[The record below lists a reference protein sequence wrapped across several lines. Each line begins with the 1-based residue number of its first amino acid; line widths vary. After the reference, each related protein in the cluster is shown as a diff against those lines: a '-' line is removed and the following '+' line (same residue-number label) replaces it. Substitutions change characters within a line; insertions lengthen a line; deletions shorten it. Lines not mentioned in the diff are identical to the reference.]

1 MAKQNLYASQDAR
14 LALAKQIAAESV
26 VLLKNENH
34 FLPLFD
40 RTVAVL
46 GRAAYRTNLGGM
58 GSGMSFMGKEVPSI
72 TDACAAAGLSPEP
85 SVDQFYREY
94 FAAIPPE
101 NPFAKFQE
109 LAASG
114 VDLVASGVIY
124 DLFGQYS
131 PQLEEI
137 AVPEDLLRKAA
148 GETDTALLVFGRS
161 TGGEECDRHIVDDYE
176 LLDSE
181 RTLIDRV
188 CGAFANVVL
197 LVNTNGLTDLS

>member
-46 GRAAYRTNLGGM
+46 GRAAYRPNLGGM

-94 FAAIPPE
+94 FAAIPPGE
-101 NPFAKFQE
+101 SLRE
-109 LAASG
+109 ISG
-114 VDLVASGVIY
+114 
-124 DLFGQYS
+124 
-131 PQLEEI
+131 
-137 AVPEDLLRKAA
+137 A
-148 GETDTALLVFGRS
+148 GSFR
-161 TGGEECDRHIVDDYE
+161 R
-176 LLDSE
+176 
-181 RTLIDRV
+181 
-188 CGAFANVVL
+188 
-197 LVNTNGLTDLS
+197 

>member
-1 MAKQNLYASQDAR
+1 M
-14 LALAKQIAAESV
+14 
-26 VLLKNENH
+26 
-34 FLPLFD
+34 
-40 RTVAVL
+40 AVL
-46 GRAAYRTNLGGM
+46 GRAAYRPNLGGM

-131 PQLEEI
+131 PQPEEI

-148 GETDTALLVFGRS
+148 GLCNNANQLARVANTY
-161 TGGEECDRHIVDDYE
+161 GEADPHSVEEMTRIARAVWKE
-176 LLDSE
+176 VKE
-181 RTLIDRV
+181 
-188 CGAFANVVL
+188 NW
-197 LVNTNGLTDLS
+197 